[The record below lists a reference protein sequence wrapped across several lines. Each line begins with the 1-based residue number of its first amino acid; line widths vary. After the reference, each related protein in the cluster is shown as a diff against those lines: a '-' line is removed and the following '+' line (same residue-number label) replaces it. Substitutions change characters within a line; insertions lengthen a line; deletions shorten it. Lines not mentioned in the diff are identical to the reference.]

1 MKCYI
6 MQLLIE
12 WQPPNQLDMQHFFV
26 DNCRQ
31 SETKSWCNICGKAIL
46 MLCWKQMHFKCQ
58 CSVSGCPMR
67 APCQPGKD
75 ILDQW
80 TRLDLNTNKHATWQ
94 IQGKHHKFW
103 WKPSRKSWKRFFHRL
118 LFLASRHQFFSWCI
132 LSRKLHARYLL
143 FHDLT
148 LLSPISKK
156 LQLQRTV
163 FCAETYHATATKC
176 HNWPFTTR
184 S

>member
-1 MKCYI
+1 
-6 MQLLIE
+6 
-12 WQPPNQLDMQHFFV
+12 MQHFFV

-31 SETKSWCNICGKAIL
+31 SETKSRCNICGKAIL

-103 WKPSRKSWKRFFHRL
+103 WKQAVNPGSVFFTDSCFSHQGTNSSRDVSWAESCMLAIFSSMTWRSSAQYPRSFSSSVPYFALRLTMPLPQNATTGPSPQDLRSPVRL
-118 LFLASRHQFFSWCI
+118 TRHG
-132 LSRKLHARYLL
+132 
-143 FHDLT
+143 T
-148 LLSPISKK
+148 L
-156 LQLQRTV
+156 
-163 FCAETYHATATKC
+163 CA
-176 HNWPFTTR
+176 
-184 S
+184 

>member
-1 MKCYI
+1 
-6 MQLLIE
+6 
-12 WQPPNQLDMQHFFV
+12 MQHFFV

-103 WKPSRKSWKRFFHRL
+103 WKQAVNPGSVFFTDSCFSHQGTNSSRDVSW
-118 LFLASRHQFFSWCI
+118 AE
-132 LSRKLHARYLL
+132 KLHARYLL